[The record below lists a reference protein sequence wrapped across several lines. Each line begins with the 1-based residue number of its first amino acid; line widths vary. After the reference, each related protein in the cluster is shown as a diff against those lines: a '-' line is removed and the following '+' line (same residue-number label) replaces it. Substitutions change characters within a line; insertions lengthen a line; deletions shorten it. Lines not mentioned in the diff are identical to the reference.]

1 MASIAA
7 PLDDKAPTWT
17 FLSNHAHVLVC
28 VARDPQI
35 RLRDVAY
42 HVGITERGVTRI
54 VGELEEAGVL
64 SRTREGRRNHY
75 QVNPSA
81 KLRHPVEAG
90 HSVGELLQ
98 TLLAPEEMERLSLA
112 SRSRKRHRRMP

>member
-7 PLDDKAPTWT
+7 TPDDKAPTWT
-17 FLSNHAHVLVC
+17 FLSNHAHVLIC

-35 RLRDVAY
+35 RLRDVAN

-64 SRTREGRRNHY
+64 ARTREGRRNHY
-75 QVNPSA
+75 RINPSA
-81 KLRHPVEAG
+81 KLRHPVEAE

-98 TLLAPEEMERLSLA
+98 TLLAPGEMAKLSLA
-112 SRSRKRHRRMP
+112 SRARKRRGGG